1 MANDRK
7 ILIGFDSDG
16 VQLPAGFELVPLN
29 QIQKN
34 KLRANGVPLSSDE
47 EEGDDDEEL

>member
-1 MANDRK
+1 MNCGK
-7 ILIGFDSDG
+7 ILMAFDSDG

-29 QIQKN
+29 QIQMN
-34 KLRANGVPLSSDE
+34 KLRANGVPLSGDEE